1 MRSMIVVLLLVGPLP
16 AETRVDFSGVFL
28 RTATTVGKKRLE
40 SEPPRILVI
49 SQTPVEI
56 VVKAIQN
63 GETAVAHY
71 PLEAKKSD
79 KVQAKL
85 KGRSLVLT
93 FNLAEL
99 ETSVSEKWLL
109 SPDGQQLTIQGEQGP
124 DNQSDIYLRKPTL
137 EEAQASVNLAVK
149 SACKRPFPFPQK
161 TKKNES
167 TYQEGTLLGMASYQQ
182 VTHCVLYD
190 AVLSGDFFKNL
201 EGPVTAGAAFRKNG
215 RAVTEFDGD
224 LTLEVEPHGSSC
236 SATSDWVSVEPRPPD
251 AVRDLRFMVRWM
263 GSAPRDL
270 GEVQA
275 ELRHEP
281 WRETNASQD
290 FYRIRIPAEGVPL
303 ADSLEVLIFSRHGEE
318 LACIRGH
325 I

>member
-1 MRSMIVVLLLVGPLP
+1 MRSTMVMLLLVGPLL
-16 AETRVDFSGVFL
+16 AQTRVDFSGVFL
-28 RTATTVGKKRLE
+28 RTATTVRKKRSE
-40 SEPPRILVI
+40 SEPRILVI
-49 SQTPVEI
+49 SQTPDEI
-56 VVKAIQN
+56 VVKAMQN

-85 KGRSLVLT
+85 RGRSLVLT
-93 FNLAEL
+93 FDLADL
-99 ETSVSEKWLL
+99 ETSVSEKGVL
-109 SPDGQQLTIQGEQGP
+109 SPDGQQLTIQGEQGAA
-124 DNQSDIYLRKPTL
+124 DESDIYLRKPTL
-137 EEAQASVNLAVK
+137 EEAQASVNLAVR

-167 TYQEGTLLGMASYQQ
+167 THEEGALLGMAFYQQ

-190 AVLSGDFFKNL
+190 GVLSGDFFKAP
-201 EGPVTAGAAFRKNG
+201 EGPGTAGAAFRKKG

-224 LTLEVEPHGSSC
+224 LTLEIEPHGSVC

-251 AVRDLRFMVRWM
+251 AVRNLRFMVRWM

-275 ELRHEP
+275 ELLHEP
-281 WRETNASQD
+281 WRETNAAQD

-303 ADSLEVLIFSRHGEE
+303 KDSLEVLIFTRNGEE

>member
-1 MRSMIVVLLLVGPLP
+1 MRSTMVMLLLVGPLL
-16 AETRVDFSGVFL
+16 AQTRVDFSGVFL
-28 RTATTVGKKRLE
+28 RTATIVGKKRLE

-49 SQTPVEI
+49 SQTPDEI
-56 VVKAIQN
+56 FVKAMQN

-93 FNLAEL
+93 FNLADL
-99 ETSVSEKWLL
+99 ETAVSEKWVL
-109 SPDGQQLTIQGEQGP
+109 SPDGRQLTIQGEQGP
-124 DNQSDIYLRKPTL
+124 ANESDTYLRKPTL

-149 SACKRPFPFPQK
+149 SACKSPFPFPQK
-161 TKKNES
+161 TKKKES
-167 TYQEGTLLGMASYQQ
+167 TYEEGALLGMAFYQQ

-190 AVLSGDFFKNL
+190 AVLSGDFFKTL
-201 EGPVTAGAAFRKNG
+201 EGPVTAGAAFRKKG

-224 LTLEVEPHGSSC
+224 LTLEIEPHGSVC

-251 AVRDLRFMVRWM
+251 AVRNLRFMVRWM

-275 ELRHEP
+275 ELLHEP
-281 WRETNASQD
+281 WRETNAAQD

-303 ADSLEVLIFSRHGEE
+303 ADSLEVLIFSRNGEE
-318 LACIRGH
+318 LACVRGH

>member
-1 MRSMIVVLLLVGPLP
+1 MRSTMLMLLLVGPLI
-16 AETRVDFSGVFL
+16 AQTRVDFSGVFL
-28 RTATTVGKKRLE
+28 RTATTIRKKSLE
-40 SEPPRILVI
+40 SEPRILVI
-49 SQTPVEI
+49 SQTPDEI
-56 VVKAIQN
+56 VVKAMQN
-63 GETAVAHY
+63 GETAVVHY

-93 FNLAEL
+93 FDLADL

-124 DNQSDIYLRKPTL
+124 GNESDIYLRKPTL

-167 TYQEGTLLGMASYQQ
+167 TYEEGALLGMALYQQ

-201 EGPVTAGAAFRKNG
+201 EGPGTAGAAFRKKG
-215 RAVTEFDGD
+215 KAVTEFDGD
-224 LTLEVEPHGSSC
+224 LTLEIEPHGSVC

-263 GSAPRDL
+263 GRAPRDL

-275 ELRHEP
+275 ELLHEP
-281 WRETNASQD
+281 WRETNGAQD

-303 ADSLEVLIFSRHGEE
+303 ADSLEVLIFSRNGEE
-318 LACIRGH
+318 LACVRGH

>member
-1 MRSMIVVLLLVGPLP
+1 MRSIMVTLLLLGPLFGQ
-16 AETRVDFSGVFL
+16 TRVDFSGVFL

-49 SQTPVEI
+49 CQTPDEI
-56 VVKAIQN
+56 FVKAMQN
-63 GETAVAHY
+63 GENAVAHY
-71 PLEAKKSD
+71 KLEAKKSD

-93 FNLAEL
+93 FNLADS
-99 ETSVSEKWLL
+99 ETSVSEKWVL

-124 DNQSDIYLRKPTL
+124 ANVSEIYGRKPTL
-137 EEAQASVNLAVK
+137 EEAQAAANLAVK

-161 TKKNES
+161 TKKDES
-167 TYQEGTLLGMASYQQ
+167 TYEEGALLGMAFYRQ

-190 AVLSGDFFKNL
+190 AVLSGDFLKNL
-201 EGPVTAGAAFRKNG
+201 ERPVTAGAAFRKEG
-215 RAVTEFDGD
+215 RAVTEFDGE
-224 LTLEVEPHGSSC
+224 LTLEIEPDGSVC

-263 GSAPRDL
+263 GTAQRDL
-270 GEVQA
+270 GEVPA
-275 ELRHEP
+275 ELLHEP
-281 WRETNASQD
+281 WTETNAPQD
-290 FYRIRIPAEGVPL
+290 FYRLRIPAEGVPL
-303 ADSLEVLIFSRHGEE
+303 SDSLEVLVFSSNGEE